1 MDNSS
6 SAHSSQAIQALKIL
20 QIHQILWM
28 PGYPGNYLFR
38 IFRINYVNGPYEFL
52 VYLDRL
58 MAACRRF
65 ERYVWALNAIII
77 SVALYAL
84 ATLLGLSAFAR
95 FHWQDS
101 LLLAASPAILSAAL
115 GIAGAIFISR
125 RKKPDLFPLLGPE
138 LEEKART
145 AYDNRLVTSFP
156 MQSLAAELKTVLS
169 KIKPSSVQN
178 QRRINVRLAVLV
190 ILSGITILI
199 AQSQIDL
206 GPTPGDW
213 QPIIRPIDKVLQA
226 LQHETPSSE
235 SDRNLSPNLYG
246 KPSLAVLSE
255 NKMELVLD
263 PGVGAGTIARNT
275 QPVERAFQP
284 SSAGEA
290 AAVPAELYIESL
302 PPQNREII
310 KTYFQILNSG
320 SFSP

>member
-1 MDNSS
+1 
-6 SAHSSQAIQALKIL
+6 
-20 QIHQILWM
+20 M

-58 MAACRRF
+58 MASNRRF

-84 ATLLGLSAFAR
+84 AALLHLSALAR

-101 LLLAASPAILSAAL
+101 PLLAASPAIFSVAL
-115 GIAGAIFISR
+115 GIAGATIISQ

-145 AYDNRLVTSFP
+145 AYDNRRVNSFP
-156 MQSLAAELKTVLS
+156 MQSLAAELKTMLS
-169 KIKPSSVQN
+169 RIKPSSVRN
-178 QRRINVRLAVLV
+178 HRRINVRLAALV

-199 AQSQIDL
+199 AQSQIGLDI
-206 GPTPGDW
+206 TPEDF
-213 QPIIRPIDKVLQA
+213 QPFIRPIDRVLEA
-226 LQHETPSSE
+226 FSHETPSSDSE
-235 SDRNLSPNLYG
+235 KNLSPNLYG

-263 PGVGAGTIARNT
+263 PGVGAGSIARNT